1 MKVHE
6 SDRSCD
12 QIDKTQK
19 VLQYLLISRVN
30 NRYISTG
37 LVLLFHLGVLTL
49 KSEHIGFTL
58 MFLLVG
64 IIYSKIFIFNRFMNE
79 ME

>member
-37 LVLLFHLGVLTL
+37 LVLLFHFGVLLL
-49 KSEHIGFTL
+49 KAEHIGFTL
-58 MFLLVG
+58 MFLLIG
-64 IIYSKIFIFNRFMNE
+64 IIYSKIFIFNKFMNE